1 MEKILEMLKE
11 IKPEQDFETSEN
23 FIDDGM
29 LDSFDIITL
38 ISMLEEEYN
47 IEVDGLDILP
57 ENFETVD
64 AIIGLIKK
72 SGGNI

>member
-11 IKPEQDFETSEN
+11 IKPEQDFETSTN